1 MNIRISSSI
10 LLLVMGLVACSMLRA
25 QSLNEAPHFD
35 PYLPGELNER
45 ALYALKEND
54 VSTAVI
60 LLERAYRLNP
70 HSPDI
75 KANLELVRKIDQ
87 AKAPIQINGEVVYLD
102 ALGNTVSA
110 DKVVDVPAL
119 WPESKLNT
127 PAKSNFK
134 P

>member
-1 MNIRISSSI
+1 MNKRISSSI
-10 LLLVMGLVACSMLRA
+10 LFLVIGLAVCSTLRA
-25 QSLNEAPHFD
+25 QSLNDAPQFD

-75 KANLELVRKIDQ
+75 KANLELLRQLDQ
-87 AKAPIQINGEVVYLD
+87 AKGPIQINGEVVYLD
-102 ALGNTVSA
+102 ALGNTLSTER
-110 DKVVDVPAL
+110 VVDVPAL
-119 WPESKLNT
+119 WPESKV
-127 PAKSNFK
+127 K

>member
-1 MNIRISSSI
+1 MNKRISSSI
-10 LLLVMGLVACSMLRA
+10 LFLVMGLLISSTLSA
-25 QSLNEAPHFD
+25 QSLNEVP
-35 PYLPGELNER
+35 PGELNER

-54 VSTAVI
+54 VPTAVI

-87 AKAPIQINGEVVYLD
+87 ANAPTQINGEVVYLD
-102 ALGNTVSA
+102 ALGNTVSSE
-110 DKVVDVPAL
+110 KIVDVPAL
-119 WPESKLNT
+119 WPESKLNAQ
-127 PAKSNFK
+127 AKSNLK

>member
-1 MNIRISSSI
+1 MNKHISSSI
-10 LLLVMGLVACSMLRA
+10 LFLVMSLLTCSMLSA
-25 QSLNEAPHFD
+25 QSLNEAPQFD

-45 ALYALKEND
+45 ALYALKDND

-75 KANLELVRKIDQ
+75 KANLEIVRKIAQ
-87 AKAPIQINGEVVYLD
+87 EKAPIQINGEVVYLD
-102 ALGNTVSA
+102 ELGNSVSA
-110 DKVVDVPAL
+110 EKVVDVPAL
-119 WPESKLNT
+119 WPESQVKT
-127 PAKSNFK
+127 K

>member
-1 MNIRISSSI
+1 MNNRTLASI
-10 LLLVMGLVACSMLRA
+10 LFLVMGSLSSSLLQA
-25 QSLNEAPHFD
+25 QPDNQAPQFD

-45 ALYALKEND
+45 ALFALKDQD

-75 KANLELVRKIDQ
+75 KANLEIVRKIDQ
-87 AKAPIQINGEVVYLD
+87 QKTLIQVEGRVVYLD
-102 ALGNTVSA
+102 ALGNTVTPETSL
-110 DKVVDVPAL
+110 DSPAL
-119 WPESKLNT
+119 WPA
-127 PAKSNFK
+127 PK

>member
-1 MNIRISSSI
+1 MNKRISSSI
-10 LLLVMGLVACSMLRA
+10 LFLVMGLLISSTLSA
-25 QSLNEAPHFD
+25 QSLNEVPQFD

-54 VSTAVI
+54 VPTAVI

-87 AKAPIQINGEVVYLD
+87 ANAPTQINGEVVYLD
-102 ALGNTVSA
+102 ALGNTVSSE
-110 DKVVDVPAL
+110 KIVDVPAL
-119 WPESKLNT
+119 WPESKLNAE
-127 PAKSNFK
+127 AKSNLK

>member
-1 MNIRISSSI
+1 MNKRISSSI
-10 LLLVMGLVACSMLRA
+10 LLLAMGLLACSMLKA
-25 QSLNEAPHFD
+25 QPLNEAPQFD

-75 KANLELVRKIDQ
+75 KANLELLRKIDQ
-87 AKAPIQINGEVVYLD
+87 AKVPTQINGEVVYLD
-102 ALGNTVSA
+102 PLGNTVST

-119 WPESKLNT
+119 WPESQ
-127 PAKSNFK
+127 AKSISK

>member
-1 MNIRISSSI
+1 MNNHTSVSS
-10 LLLVMGLVACSMLRA
+10 LLLMMGLLTYSMLEA
-25 QSLNEAPHFD
+25 QPLNIAPQFD

-45 ALYALKEND
+45 ALYALKDHD

-87 AKAPIQINGEVVYLD
+87 VKTDIQINGGVINLD
-102 ALGNTVSA
+102 AIGNAVSTEKTL
-110 DKVVDVPAL
+110 DLPAL
-119 WPESKLNT
+119 WPESQL
-127 PAKSNFK
+127 KSK

>member
-1 MNIRISSSI
+1 MSLLASSTI
-10 LLLVMGLVACSMLRA
+10 IA
-25 QSLNEAPHFD
+25 QSLNEAPQFD

-54 VSTAVI
+54 VPTAVI

-87 AKAPIQINGEVVYLD
+87 ANAPTQINGEVVYLD
-102 ALGNTVSA
+102 ALGNTVSPE
-110 DKVVDVPAL
+110 KIVDVPAL
-119 WPESKLNT
+119 WPESKLNAQ
-127 PAKSNFK
+127 AKSNLK

>member
-1 MNIRISSSI
+1 MNNRTLAP
-10 LLLVMGLVACSMLRA
+10 LLMLVMGLVTYSMLRA
-25 QSLNEAPHFD
+25 QPLSGPPQFD

-45 ALYALKEND
+45 ALYALKDQD

-75 KANLELVRKIDQ
+75 KANLELVRKINQDKL
-87 AKAPIQINGEVVYLD
+87 AIQVNGDVISLG
-102 ALGNTVSA
+102 ALENVASSE
-110 DKVVDVPAL
+110 KMLDVPAL
-119 WPESKLNT
+119 WPESQ
-127 PAKSNFK
+127 AQSK

>member
-1 MNIRISSSI
+1 MNKRTPSSF
-10 LLLVMGLVACSMLRA
+10 LFLVMGLFACSMLSA
-25 QSLNEAPHFD
+25 QSLNSAPEFD

-45 ALYALKEND
+45 ALYALKD
-54 VSTAVI
+54 QDISTAVI

-75 KANLELVRKIDQ
+75 KANLEVVRKIAQ
-87 AKAPIQINGEVVYLD
+87 EKAPIQINGEVVYLD

-110 DKVVDVPAL
+110 DRVVDIPAL
-119 WPESKLNT
+119 WPESQL
-127 PAKSNFK
+127 KSK